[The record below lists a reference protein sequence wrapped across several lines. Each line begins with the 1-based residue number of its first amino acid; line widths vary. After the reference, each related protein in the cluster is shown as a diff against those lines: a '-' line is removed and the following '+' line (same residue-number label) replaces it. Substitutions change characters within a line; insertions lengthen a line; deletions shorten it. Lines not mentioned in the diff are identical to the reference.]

1 MDKTNDNASTDEF
14 ASLHERLAVLEQAE
28 YLNKL
33 KLEDIYALA
42 LLNPLLSG
50 SPFIPF
56 TGASL
61 RPFCLAHIINDI
73 VINERRHIIE
83 FGSGISTVMIG
94 RLIKRNKL
102 ASTLVSIEHDQAWV
116 EVLSSLL
123 AREDLHHCVKVAWV
137 PLATSDLV
145 LDANT
150 WYDTEILQRSLSSAV
165 FDMVIVDGPPAWEA
179 GKGKARYPALP
190 FIYDKLSERCS
201 VYLDDADRAG
211 EREVLA
217 LWHQRFPF
225 RFTLTGNT
233 LAFACRGGSF
243 YTEPLVYSLPVR

>member
-1 MDKTNDNASTDEF
+1 MDKTDHDATPDEL
-14 ASLHERLAVLEQAE
+14 AGPRKRSVTPERAE
-28 YLNKL
+28 FLNRV
-33 KLEDIYALA
+33 KLEDTYALA

-50 SPFIPF
+50 FPLVPF

-73 VINERRHIIE
+73 VINGRERIVE
-83 FGSGISTVMIG
+83 FGAGISTVMIG
-94 RLIKRNKL
+94 RLIKLNKL
-102 ASTLVSIEHDQAWV
+102 ACALVSIEHDQAWV
-116 EVLSSLL
+116 EVLNRLL
-123 AREDLHHCVKVAWV
+123 AREDLHHCVKVVWV
-137 PLATSDLV
+137 PLATSDLA

-150 WYDTEILQRSLSSAV
+150 WYDTQILQEALSAAV
-165 FDMVIVDGPPAWEA
+165 FDMAIVDGPPAWAA

-190 FIYDKLSERCS
+190 FVYDKLSERCS

-225 RFTLTGNT
+225 RFALTGST
-233 LAFACRGGSF
+233 LAFACRGESF
-243 YTEPLVYSLPVR
+243 YTEPMAYSWPVT